1 VAEAGFTVAVAG
13 GFTAVV
19 GFTAAEAFTVAE
31 ATLTAVITAVA
42 MVGMEVTTAGI
53 AAIGAIL
60 ATAMGGDSVL
70 ALAGDPIGLHTLMGT
85 GIARGGALRTI
96 ILIPTLTMY
105 LPAIRILIH
114 THTMGAATLP
124 RHLLAGILTATPRRD
139 HRGLR

>member
-1 VAEAGFTVAVAG
+1 MEATAAEAGFTVAVAG

-31 ATLTAVITAVA
+31 ATHTAVITAVP
-42 MVGMEVTTAGI
+42 MVGMEV
-53 AAIGAIL
+53 IGAIL

-85 GIARGGALRTI
+85 GIARGGALLTT